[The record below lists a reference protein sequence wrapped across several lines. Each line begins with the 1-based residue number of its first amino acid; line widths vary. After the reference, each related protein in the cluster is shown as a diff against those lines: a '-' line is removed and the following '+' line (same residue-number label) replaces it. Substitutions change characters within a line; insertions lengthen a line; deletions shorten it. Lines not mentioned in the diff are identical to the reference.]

1 VRAASDFA
9 LRVQP
14 DDPALRQAVLNYLKA
29 NSYQCEDS
37 CVALDQGPLPNGE
50 RKVVLVQNSGFTE
63 LVLTTSGAAQELGPG
78 AKALGTTLK
87 PDSKVEVRTVSKRY
101 VFVDGEPMAEPL
113 DD

>member
-1 VRAASDFA
+1 MSVDI
-9 LRVQP
+9 
-14 DDPALRQAVLNYLKA
+14 DIKA
-29 NSYQCEDS
+29 CTILERFG
-37 CVALDQGPLPNGE
+37 AELLDAQVDYCCTQDLHEFSITREGLTHE
-50 RKVVLVQNSGFTE
+50 VGFTE